1 MMHFEKWFRPG
12 RRALALVAVA
22 LLASGMLA
30 FGLLASGCGM
40 RGDKTASGQ
49 QAPMYHCPMHPTYTS
64 DKPGDCPICGMSLVL
79 IHPSGDSSASADGAS
94 AGPRRILHYRNPMNA
109 EVTSPVPAKDE
120 MGMDYVPVYSDE
132 VGASSGVE
140 GHAIVELRPDELK
153 LTGIQTAVARRGRL
167 ARTIRTVGEVKAD
180 ETLVHHAHTK
190 VSGWVEK
197 LYVSFSGQ
205 QVRAGQPLLTI
216 YSPELLATQEEYVR
230 AMESAAQFEH
240 SDVAEVR
247 RGGQELLE
255 AARRRLML
263 FDVPEKLIAELERT
277 RQPQR
282 AITLDAP
289 QSGFVTSKD
298 VSDGMQVEPGTTL
311 FTVTDL
317 SRVWIEAEVYE
328 YEAAMV
334 RVGQLARVTLP
345 NAPGVVHSARI
356 SYVYPY
362 LDTETRTLRVRF
374 DFENPGQILKPG
386 MYANVELDGDATDGV
401 LVPDAAIMDT
411 GVRQIVYVQTA
422 PGHFEPRQ
430 VSVGSRTG
438 DQARILSGVRAGE
451 SVVIQANFLLDS
463 ESRLRAA
470 IAGAPKAKTGA
481 GGSK

>member
-1 MMHFEKWFRPG
+1 MTHFHTWLRP
-12 RRALALVAVA
+12 RTRVLALASLAV
-22 LLASGMLA
+22 LASLA
-30 FGLLASGCGM
+30 LTTGLLASGCGM
-40 RGDKTASGQ
+40 RGGKTAAVQ
-49 QAPMYHCPMHPTYTS
+49 HAALYHCPMHPTYTS
-64 DKPGDCPICGMSLVL
+64 DKPGECPICGMALVL
-79 IHPSGDSSASADGAS
+79 IDAGGDRT
-94 AGPRRILHYRNPMNA
+94 AG
-109 EVTSPVPAKDE
+109 SPDLPA
-120 MGMDYVPVYSDE
+120 G
-132 VGASSGVE
+132 GVE

-153 LTGIQTAVARRGRL
+153 LTGIQTAVARRGKL

-205 QVRAGQPLLTI
+205 QVRKGQPLLTI

-230 AMESAAQFEH
+230 AMESAAQFQH

-255 AARRRLML
+255 AARRRLLL

-277 RQPQR
+277 KQPQR

-311 FTVTDL
+311 FTITDL

-334 RVGQLARVTLP
+334 HVGQLARVTLP
-345 NAPGVVHSARI
+345 NEPGIARSARI

-386 MYANVELDGDATDGV
+386 MYANVELDSDATDGV

-411 GVRQIVYVQTA
+411 GVRQIVYVQTT
-422 PGHFEPRQ
+422 PNRFEPRQ
-430 VSVGSRTG
+430 VTVGGRTG
-438 DQARILSGVRAGE
+438 DQARIVSGVRAGE
-451 SVVIQANFLLDS
+451 AVVIQANFLLDS

-470 IAGAPKAKTGA
+470 IAGAPKPGTHA
-481 GGSK
+481 GHGK